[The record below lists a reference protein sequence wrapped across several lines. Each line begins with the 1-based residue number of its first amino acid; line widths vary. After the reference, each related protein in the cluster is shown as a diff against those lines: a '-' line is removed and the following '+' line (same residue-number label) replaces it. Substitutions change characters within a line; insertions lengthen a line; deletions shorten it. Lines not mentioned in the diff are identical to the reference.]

1 MVGIDESSTVRLPIE
16 LKDGLIDHHSVQ
28 IDRHVEIVFD
38 GEARLTSSGCK
49 FSHIDVLPLSR

>member
-1 MVGIDESSTVRLPIE
+1 MVGIDESSSVRLPIE
-16 LKDGLIDHHSVQ
+16 LKDGLIDDDSVE
-28 IDRHVEIVFD
+28 IDGHVEVIFD